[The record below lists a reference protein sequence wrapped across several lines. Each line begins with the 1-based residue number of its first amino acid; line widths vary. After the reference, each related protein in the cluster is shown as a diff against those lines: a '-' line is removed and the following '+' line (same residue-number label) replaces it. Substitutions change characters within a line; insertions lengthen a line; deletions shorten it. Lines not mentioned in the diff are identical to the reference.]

1 MFQLNYLITREHS
14 DEVENFGIF
23 VQESYFL
30 KASLFQR
37 KQFLL
42 KINMH
47 RFQNGFRPG
56 KMTKQYTTLIHCNT
70 TQV

>member
-1 MFQLNYLITREHS
+1 MFQLNYLITGEHP
-14 DEVENFGIF
+14 DEVENFRIF

-30 KASLFQR
+30 QAILFQR

-47 RFQNGFRPG
+47 RIQNAFRPG
-56 KMTKQYTTLIHCNT
+56 KMTKQ
-70 TQV
+70 